1 MAGMVR
7 SPAPAGAPP
16 DRVADARTLL
26 LEAALLLFRRH
37 GYHGVGVN
45 EILAFS
51 GISKGSLYHH
61 FPDGKQELA
70 VAVVQYLGGRVSS
83 MIDAERS
90 PTTAQLVR
98 RVGASTAR
106 WMQST
111 GDDTRALMASF
122 VTAGAE
128 LQALREAVS
137 TAYGAV
143 AQRLQVRLQA
153 DGFPKAAARDRAQ
166 LVLALFEGGGLL
178 SQAQGQPQLFA
189 RAIECAA
196 VLCERQDGTRGEK

>member
-1 MAGMVR
+1 MAAMVR
-7 SPAPAGAPP
+7 SPAPIGAAP

-45 EILAFS
+45 EILASS

-70 VAVVQYLGGRVSS
+70 VAVVHYLSDRVLTL
-83 MIDAERS
+83 IDADHS
-90 PTTAQLVR
+90 PTTAQMVR
-98 RVGASTAR
+98 RVGVSTAR

-122 VTAGAE
+122 VTEGSA
-128 LQALREAVS
+128 LQALSAAVS

-153 DGFPKAAARDRAQ
+153 DGFPKAAARERAQ

-178 SQAQGQPQLFA
+178 SQAQGQPQLFT

-196 VLCERQDGTRGEK
+196 LLCERPDVSPSEK